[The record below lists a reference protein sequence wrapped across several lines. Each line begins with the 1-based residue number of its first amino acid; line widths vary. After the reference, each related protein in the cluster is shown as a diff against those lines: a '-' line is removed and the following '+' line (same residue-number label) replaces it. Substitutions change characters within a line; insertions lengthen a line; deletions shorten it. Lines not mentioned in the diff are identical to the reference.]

1 MKRETLRRA
10 MNALAL
16 LLLVAMSAP
25 ANARSYSDVG
35 CKEQAAS
42 LRRALQSWDTS
53 EDVAEDKYLVTFRD
67 LNNDGKEE
75 AVAYVVGT
83 DWCGSGGC
91 VTLVLKRN
99 GVSWKV
105 VADIVTTKLPIRVLA
120 DTSHGWHSLGVWV
133 QGGGVNPGHE
143 VKLKFDG
150 KTYPSGPSIPP
161 AVKIK
166 GAVGEILIPDN
177 VEAAIP
183 ID

>member
-1 MKRETLRRA
+1 MRKRETLRRA

-35 CKEQAAS
+35 RKEQAAS

-91 VTLVLKRN
+91 VTLVRLIQENLR
-99 GVSWKV
+99 G
-105 VADIVTTKLPIRVLA
+105 P
-120 DTSHGWHSLGVWV
+120 
-133 QGGGVNPGHE
+133 GGGA
-143 VKLKFDG
+143 DG
-150 KTYPSGPSIPP
+150 AASGKVRS
-161 AVKIK
+161 
-166 GAVGEILIPDN
+166 
-177 VEAAIP
+177 
-183 ID
+183 